1 MAALPNRAL
10 CAALIALTAVATWLP
25 APPAAAIEVV
35 DGLDVKLQLRTR
47 LNRHD
52 GRDGIM
58 DSNDVLFFDNRARL
72 TVDGRLDIGI
82 KGLIQLQDVRVW
94 GEEEDTLFETHADG
108 FDVHQAW
115 AEIPLL
121 LDGFKIRFGRQEM
134 VFDEQRLV
142 GAVGWTAQARSF
154 DAIRLQYY
162 NPEIVVGGEVFYAQL
177 SDRETILP
185 TTPNPED
192 VEKDTAGVA
201 GAYVTVKAPQE
212 GLFKHQI
219 SGYGLLDFSK
229 SGDRERVTLGLYD
242 KGSISIFKYR
252 VEAYYQG
259 GDVGGASIN
268 AFMFGGYAGVG
279 FGETAKIDLLF
290 WADYLSGAENPDEAG
305 TRAFDTLYATNHAFY
320 GHADFFLNV
329 PKQTGGRGLVDLALK
344 TRFVPVDGLTLIAD
358 FHHFRAAQ
366 PRDGEPVL
374 GWEVDFT
381 AKWKPWEQATLF
393 VGVYTFVPGPGLY
406 EGDGARLGGK
416 DADIGVYSFAQVD
429 I

>member
-1 MAALPNRAL
+1 MAVLPTRPL
-10 CAALIALTAVATWLP
+10 CAALAALTVIAIWLP
-25 APPAAAIEVV
+25 APAADAIEVV

-58 DSNDVLFFDNRARL
+58 DSNEVLFFDNRARL

-82 KGLIQLQDVRVW
+82 KGFIQLQDARVW
-94 GEEEDTLFETHADG
+94 GEEDSTLFETHADG

-121 LDGFKIRFGRQEM
+121 LDGLKLRFGRQEM
-134 VFDEQRLV
+134 AFDEQRLI
-142 GAVGWTAQARSF
+142 GAVGWTTQARSF

-162 NPEIVVGGEVFYAQL
+162 NPAVIVGGEVFYAQL

-185 TTPNPED
+185 TTTNPED

-201 GAYVTVKAPQE
+201 GAYVTVKAPKE
-212 GLFKHQI
+212 GMFKHQI
-219 SGYGLLDFSK
+219 SGYSLLDFSE
-229 SGDRERVTLGLYD
+229 SADRERITVGLYD

-252 VEAYYQG
+252 VEGYYQG
-259 GDVGGASIN
+259 GSVGEASIN

-279 FGETAKIDLLF
+279 FGESVKIDLLF
-290 WADYLSGAENPDEAG
+290 WADYLSGAENADETG
-305 TRAFDTLYATNHAFY
+305 TKAFNTLYATNHAFY

-329 PKQTGGRGLVDLALK
+329 PKHVGGRGLVDLALK
-344 TRFVPVDGLTLIAD
+344 TKFVPLKGLTFIAD

-381 AKWKPWEQATLF
+381 AKWKPWKQATLF
-393 VGVYTFVPGPGLY
+393 LGVYTFVPGPGLY